1 MTRLCFSAGVLLIVG
16 FLLAGPVSAIEWT
29 SFEGAS
35 HGYPA
40 MRDLS
45 GRTVADGEFAQ
56 WIENGRLNVSIVY
69 VGQARRI
76 EEKAIFRQDR
86 QLAQETWSLRET
98 RNGAL
103 YRQFEVNFAKGTA
116 SAQKRDDGGTELE
129 RWSEDV
135 KVDAGRAFAGFGFT
149 LAVKAVRARL
159 KRGERVELQAVGFAP
174 KPQVVAVEL
183 SYAGTDRLRMAGRT
197 LTGERFI
204 VHPKLPWVAKLFVDV
219 PDAQIWL
226 TPAPAAFLRW
236 EGPLAEPGDPMTRVD
251 LLPGGP
257 SEAATP
263 VATSG
268 RR

>member
-1 MTRLCFSAGVLLIVG
+1 MTRLWLRARVLPVVAVLLAV
-16 FLLAGPVSAIEWT
+16 PVSAIEWT

-35 HGYPA
+35 RGYPA

-56 WIENGRLNVSIVY
+56 WIENGRLHVSIAY
-69 VGQARRI
+69 VGTARRI
-76 EEKAIFRQDR
+76 EEKAVFRQDK
-86 QLAQETWSLRET
+86 QLAQETWSMRET

-103 YRQFEVNFAKGTA
+103 YRHFEVNFVKGTA
-116 SAQKRDDGGTELE
+116 TAQKRDDEGKELE
-129 RWSEDV
+129 RWSDDV
-135 KVDAGRAFAGFGFT
+135 DVDAGRAFAGFGFT

-159 KRGERVELQAVGFAP
+159 KRGEHVELQAVGFTP
-174 KPQVVAVEL
+174 KPQVVTVDL
-183 SYAGTDRLRMAGRT
+183 SYAGTDRLRMAGRSI
-197 LTGERFI
+197 TGERFI
-204 VHPKLPWVAKLFVDV
+204 VHPKLPWIAKLFVEV
-219 PDAQIWL
+219 PDARIWL
-226 TPAPAAFLRW
+226 TPAPAAFLRF
-236 EGPLAEPGDPMTRVD
+236 EGTLAEPSDQVTRID